1 MMLTGRLLDA
11 SGVTWKR
18 NRRKFMIRSITQ
30 QKPEEELGQLLNDL
44 TRVFIIGCG
53 TCVTLTHTG
62 GEAEVKSMREKL
74 TRKGK
79 LITGEMVL
87 PVACD
92 NMTTEAMKEYGQK
105 IDQADVLLIMTCAFG
120 VQTIARQLKKMV
132 VPALDTLFIGK
143 ETALGQ
149 FDEICTQCG
158 DCILGETGGICPV
171 TSCHKGL
178 VNGPCGGTNNGKC
191 EIDEAKDCAWTL
203 IYNRLKEMNQLD
215 AMRKFQKPRNHQVE
229 PTPGKYKL

>member
-1 MMLTGRLLDA
+1 
-11 SGVTWKR
+11 
-18 NRRKFMIRSITQ
+18 MIRSITR
-30 QKPEEELGQLLNDL
+30 QKSEEEIDRLLDGMG
-44 TRVFIIGCG
+44 RVFILGCG
-53 TCVTLTHTG
+53 TCVTLTRTG
-62 GEAEVKSMREKL
+62 GEPEVRAMKERLSAQGR
-74 TRKGK
+74 
-79 LITGEMVL
+79 LITGELVL

-92 NMTTEAMKEYGQK
+92 NLTGEAIREYGQR

-143 ETALGQ
+143 ENGIGQ

-158 DCILGETGGICPV
+158 TCILGETGGICPV

-191 EIDEAKDCAWTL
+191 EIDPEKDCAWTL
-203 IYNRLKEMNQLD
+203 IYNRLKELGRLD
-215 AMRKFQKPRNHQVE
+215 SMRTLQKPRNHQGE
-229 PTPGKYKL
+229 PSPGKFILSA